1 MTVQNEA
8 ILIEIDTILETR
20 LGTVDLLNREWAEKL
35 AMSEYRHRLSDD
47 FNLFVPEID
56 MDLYKKTYAKRD
68 WEVLAHSAPTE
79 FSVDLTRILD
89 ELLFDPK
96 RISPNATTEIHV
108 NIYPYDLT
116 DAEKI
121 EMVQA
126 IHEITATVF
135 YIKLVNIPSYSI
147 TFETIKANNWVAIFA
162 YDLNLILS
170 NMITMESIKGKLR
183 CNNVMLYTPHITF
196 NFDEL
201 KKTVEE
207 TTAMGEK
214 FEPFMHT
221 SLLLAP
227 FISLEFVSSEY
238 YSLADFDKHEKTT
251 RFEEEMYDET
261 NPYTPPV
268 KDEPTD
274 EDVPL

>member
-8 ILIEIDTILETR
+8 ILIELDTILETR

-35 AMSEYRHRLSDD
+35 AMSDYRHRISDD

-56 MDLYKKTYAKRD
+56 MDEYKKRYAKRN

-96 RISPNATTEIHV
+96 RLSPHATTEIHV

-116 DAEKI
+116 DEEKI
-121 EMVQA
+121 QMVQA

-135 YIKLVNIPSYSI
+135 YVRLVNIPPYSI
-147 TFETIKANNWVAIFA
+147 TFETIKTNNWVAMFA
-162 YDLNLILS
+162 YDLNLILT

-183 CNNVMLYTPHITF
+183 CNNVILYTPHLTF
-196 NFDEL
+196 NFNEL

-207 TTAMGEK
+207 TEAMGEK

-227 FISLEFVSSEY
+227 FITLEFVSSEY
-238 YSLADFDKHEKTT
+238 YSLADFNTHENTA
-251 RFEEEMYDET
+251 RFEEELYDET
-261 NPYTPPV
+261 KPYVPPTQN
-268 KDEPTD
+268 EPH
-274 EDVPL
+274 